1 MMRLVPRALGKLL
14 IGAMLILCVGLQVL
28 EATGHWDRA
37 LKDAND
43 EAVIVVVVLCI
54 GAAVAVAHALRTRM
68 RPTRLLVRLV
78 AAPTVAWR
86 SPASRHDLSDSR
98 GSPLVSLRI

>member
-1 MMRLVPRALGKLL
+1 MRFVRPTVGKLL
-14 IGAMLILCVGLQVL
+14 AATLLVLCVGLQVL

>member
-1 MMRLVPRALGKLL
+1 MMRLVPRVLGKLL

-37 LKDAND
+37 LKDTND

-54 GAAVAVAHALRTRM
+54 GAAVAMAHALRANL

-78 AAPTVAWR
+78 PGPTAAWR
-86 SPASRHDLSDSR
+86 SSTSRLALSDSR
-98 GSPLVSLRI
+98 GSPPVSLRI